1 MHIFELSVSEWW
13 VHMCVEKGSWGTH
26 SFEVYQEGRPTQC
39 LFFLHF
45 HDVTQVASIHN
56 KMAPKMAIINN
67 NSLTSFYILDQLL
80 KKWKNIYNLNP
91 QNLAIK
97 EAQNQR
103 NLAGI
108 WPRSVYF
115 LVACTLGNLP
125 LNLVMPRIFHLLVF
139 SSLWQNLELQG
150 FRFLP
155 RYAHCLSLT

>member
-1 MHIFELSVSEWW
+1 MIKFLYFVDTIERTDRGRKEALRSQGEDRVTLWITLITPKSMHIFELSVSEGW

-56 KMAPKMAIINN
+56 MMAPKMAIINN

-91 QNLAIK
+91 QNLGIK

-103 NLAGI
+103 NFG
-108 WPRSVYF
+108 R
-115 LVACTLGNLP
+115 
-125 LNLVMPRIFHLLVF
+125 HL
-139 SSLWQNLELQG
+139 
-150 FRFLP
+150 
-155 RYAHCLSLT
+155 T